1 MEKAYLLVESYGA
14 AVVFVFVF
22 LRQAGLPLP
31 GIAGLLFF
39 GSQVGAGRLRPVD
52 ALLAGVA
59 GCVAADVLWFR
70 LGRAMGPRVL
80 TLLSKF
86 SLQAE
91 PNVDATKERFHRLGL
106 KSLLIAKFIPW
117 FDMIAPPVA
126 GMLGAPYAL
135 FVPWT
140 ACGGLIWLLVYG
152 GLGVAFSDRIADVIA
167 ATERW
172 VGPVGWTA
180 AVVFAGF
187 IAWKYVKRRRAPRRF
202 SVVRDAVQSSPSV
215 PLSRGGT
222 PRTSGKPEEV
232 RT

>member
-1 MEKAYLLVESYGA
+1 MEQANLLLESYGA
-14 AVVFVFVF
+14 TVVLVYVF

-39 GSQVGAGRLRPVD
+39 GSQVGAGRLRLVD
-52 ALLAGVA
+52 ALLAGLA

-80 TLLSKF
+80 TLLSKL
-86 SLQAE
+86 SLEAD
-91 PNVDATKERFHRLGL
+91 PNVDATQERFRRLGL
-106 KSLLIAKFIPW
+106 KSLLVAKFIPW

-140 ACGGLIWLLVYG
+140 AGGGLLWLLVYG
-152 GLGVAFSDRIADVIA
+152 GLGVVFSDRIAEVIA

-180 AVVFAGF
+180 AVVFVAF
-187 IAWKYVKRRRAPRRF
+187 ISWKYVQRRRALRLLRAELVTAEQLQVCGARRF
-202 SVVRDAVQSSPSV
+202 PPAAGAPAQQP
-215 PLSRGGT
+215 
-222 PRTSGKPEEV
+222 
-232 RT
+232 

>member
-1 MEKAYLLVESYGA
+1 MEQANGLLESYGA
-14 AVVFVFVF
+14 TVVLLYVF

-39 GSQVGAGRLRPVD
+39 GSQVGVGKLRLAD
-52 ALLAGVA
+52 ALLAGLA

-80 TLLSKF
+80 TLLSRL
-86 SLQAE
+86 SLEAH
-91 PNVDATKERFHRLGL
+91 PDADATQERFRRLGL
-106 KSLLIAKFIPW
+106 KSLLVAKFVPW

-140 ACGGLIWLLVYG
+140 AAGGLLWLLVFG
-152 GLGVAFSDRIADVIA
+152 GLGFVFSDRIAEVIA

-172 VGPVGWTA
+172 VGPVGWIA
-180 AVVFAGF
+180 ALAFA
-187 IAWKYVKRRRAPRRF
+187 ALLSWKYVQRRRALRQLRPD
-202 SVVRDAVQSSPSV
+202 VVPAEHLQVSPS
-215 PLSRGGT
+215 GQGA
-222 PRTSGKPEEV
+222 
-232 RT
+232 